1 MEEAGNRSGPIPNSV
16 VLCGQESTGVEC
28 TDVQMYRRVCGWGTP
43 RRHRTARS
51 GMTGKGDVEERI
63 QKR

>member
-1 MEEAGNRSGPIPNSV
+1 MYRERIEEAGNRSGPIPNSV
-16 VLCGQESTGVEC
+16 VLCGRESN
-28 TDVQMYRRVCGWGTP
+28 VQMYGRVCGWGTP